1 MVYSYVEV
9 EDHRPRRGDTAV
21 CPGCGEQVRFDGED
35 WYLEGLSRAATATHC
50 TPRRV
55 GDGEYVVMDHSE
67 HIDKMIAD
75 RPDVVVTPFGRVD
88 LRTADTA
95 TKLLAAQYL
104 AMQRKS

>member
-9 EDHRPRRGDTAV
+9 EDRRPRRNDVAI

-35 WYLEGLSRAATATHC
+35 WYLEGRMDTSATRC
-50 TPRRV
+50 GPRWV
-55 GDGEYVVMDHSE
+55 GDGEYVEVRHGE
-67 HIDKMIAD
+67 HIDLMIAE

-104 AMQRKS
+104 AMQRKR